1 MIILY
6 YGTIWIFYVT
16 FKRRID
22 PDSTLNPK
30 IIVSGII
37 GGFAIVILAI
47 AYSGTSIIDD
57 TAEGGFLGSPSG
69 SAPEILPLIIALED
83 IEILDVDERVAYIEV
98 SFKVT
103 NPNYKSVL
111 LEMIR
116 YSVFED
122 GTKIGTKSIGDR
134 AAPGGLVSASNY
146 FTILNDRPSII
157 KDEFTIMNDGNIPE
171 IWSALENDSANWRI
185 TGDAF
190 YNLSS
195 MTSGGEN
202 ELKFDFVR

>member
-1 MIILY
+1 MALY
-6 YGTIWIFYVT
+6 GFFMLT

-22 PDSTLNPK
+22 RKSILNPK
-30 IIVSGII
+30 IIVGGVI
-37 GGFAIVILAI
+37 GGLVIVIAAI
-47 AYSGTSIIDD
+47 AFSGTSIIDD
-57 TAEGGFLGSPSG
+57 TSEGGFLASPSE
-69 SAPEILPLIIALED
+69 SAPAILPIIIDLEE
-83 IEILDVDERVAYIEV
+83 IQILDIDDRVAYIEI
-98 SFKVT
+98 SFKIT

-116 YSVFED
+116 YNVYED

-134 AAPGGLVSASNY
+134 GAPGGLVAASNY

-157 KDEFTIMNDGNIPE
+157 KDEFTIVNDGNIPE
-171 IWSALENDSANWRI
+171 IWSALENDSANWRV

>member
-1 MIILY
+1 ML
-6 YGTIWIFYVT
+6 T
-16 FKRRID
+16 FKRRIN
-22 PDSTLNPK
+22 SIAILNPK
-30 IIVSGII
+30 IIVCGVI
-37 GGFAIVILAI
+37 GALAIVVLAI

-57 TAEGGFLGSPSG
+57 TSESGFLASPSNP
-69 SAPEILPLIIALED
+69 APEVLPLIVDLDD
-83 IEILDVDERVAYIEV
+83 IEIVDVDEKVAYIEI
-98 SFKVT
+98 SFKIT

-134 AAPGGLVSASNY
+134 GAPGGLVSASNY

-157 KDEFTIMNDGNIPE
+157 KDEFTIINDGNIPD
-171 IWSALENDSANWRI
+171 IWSALESDSANWRV

-202 ELKFDFVR
+202 EISFDFVR

>member
-1 MIILY
+1 ML
-6 YGTIWIFYVT
+6 T
-16 FKRRID
+16 FKRRIN
-22 PDSTLNPK
+22 SKKILNPK
-30 IIVSGII
+30 IMVGGVI
-37 GGFAIVILAI
+37 GALMIVIVVVG
-47 AYSGTSIIDD
+47 YSGTSIIDD
-57 TAEGGFLGSPSG
+57 TSEGGFLASPSE
-69 SAPEILPLIIALED
+69 STPAVLPLIIDLED
-83 IEILDVDERVAYIEV
+83 IEILDIDEKVAYVEI
-98 SFKVT
+98 SFKIT

-134 AAPGGLVSASNY
+134 GAPGGLVAASNY

-157 KDEFTIMNDGNIPE
+157 KDEFTIINDGNIPE

-185 TGDAF
+185 SGDAF

-202 ELKFDFVR
+202 EIKFDFVR

>member
-1 MIILY
+1 ML
-6 YGTIWIFYVT
+6 T
-16 FKRRID
+16 FKRRIN
-22 PDSTLNPK
+22 SKKILNPK
-30 IIVSGII
+30 IMVGGVI
-37 GGFAIVILAI
+37 GALMIVIVVVG
-47 AYSGTSIIDD
+47 YSGTSIIDD
-57 TAEGGFLGSPSG
+57 TSEGGFLASPSE
-69 SAPEILPLIIALED
+69 STPAVLPLIIDLED
-83 IEILDVDERVAYIEV
+83 IEILDIDEKVAYVEI
-98 SFKVT
+98 SFKIT

-134 AAPGGLVSASNY
+134 GAPGGLVAASNY

-157 KDEFTIMNDGNIPE
+157 KDEFTIINDGNIPE
-171 IWSALENDSANWRI
+171 IWSALENDSPNWRI
-185 TGDAF
+185 SGDAF

-202 ELKFDFVR
+202 EIKFDFVR

>member
-1 MIILY
+1 MALY
-6 YGTIWIFYVT
+6 GFFMLT
-16 FKRRID
+16 FKRRIN
-22 PDSTLNPK
+22 SKKTLNPK
-30 IIVSGII
+30 IMVGGVIGALMII
-37 GGFAIVILAI
+37 ILVV

-57 TAEGGFLGSPSG
+57 TSEGGFLASPSE
-69 SAPEILPLIIALED
+69 STPAILPLIIDLEN
-83 IEILDVDERVAYIEV
+83 IEILDIDEKVAHIEI

-116 YSVFED
+116 YNVFED

-134 AAPGGLVSASNY
+134 GAPGGLVSASNY

-171 IWSALENDSANWRI
+171 IWSALESNSPNWRI

-202 ELKFDFVR
+202 EIEFDFVR